1 MSRRINSLIFY
12 GTLGGLYCMAE
23 KFNSEELINA
33 RWVVDS
39 ETGNQYLLDIK
50 TSTVIAKKDKDG
62 VWVNPDKED
71 L

>member
-1 MSRRINSLIFY
+1 
-12 GTLGGLYCMAE
+12 MAE